1 MGAEKSSSP
10 AVEVVQDQRVAAL
23 LVDPVRSTMFWPFL
37 GKARTVTEAAEVTG
51 TGLNT
56 MYVQVQRLLKLGLL
70 RVVGERP
77 RGGRAVKV
85 YRSNADRYFVSY
97 EVMPFETLEALQ
109 ARRDAPYEGRL
120 RRAVMRARGGV
131 SRHFGYEVARRADG
145 EVDVHP
151 AIGPHERLSS
161 RDPRLP
167 GVMSLWD
174 DELKLSFEDARALQ
188 ADLYALL
195 ERYRQKGGPQPYL
208 LRVGLAPLTLE

>member
-1 MGAEKSSSP
+1 M
-10 AVEVVQDQRVAAL
+10 
-23 LVDPVRSTMFWPFL
+23 
-37 GKARTVTEAAEVTG
+37 TG

-56 MYVQVQRLLKLGLL
+56 MYVQVQRLMKLGLL

-85 YRSNADRYFVSY
+85 YRSRADRYFVSY
-97 EVMPFETLEALQ
+97 EVMPFETLEVLQ

-120 RRAVMRARGGV
+120 RRAVMGARSGV
-131 SRHFGYEVARRADG
+131 FRHFGYEVARQADG

-151 AIGPHERLSS
+151 AIGPNERLSS

-174 DELKLSFEDARALQ
+174 DDLKLSFEDARALQ

-195 ERYRQKGGPQPYL
+195 ESYRRKGGPQRYL